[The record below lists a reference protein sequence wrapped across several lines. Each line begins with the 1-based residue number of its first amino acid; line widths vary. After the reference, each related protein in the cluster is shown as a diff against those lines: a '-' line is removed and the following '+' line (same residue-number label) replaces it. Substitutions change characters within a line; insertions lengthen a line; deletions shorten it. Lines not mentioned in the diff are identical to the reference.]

1 MAKTCRQNCTSDG
14 FLAFLFLFA
23 SVVVGCGRETV
34 VTVDDR
40 ATSPVTEKNP
50 NSGDAVTGGV
60 PLSVAELELDANAM
74 LGMALPPEETA
85 EGWVRLFDGHTLF
98 GWEMV
103 GTANWSVADQTLRV
117 DQGEKSLLCTTLPW
131 KDFEFRCEFR
141 SAAETNS
148 GIFLRTPIAPEDPA
162 RDCYELNIAPP
173 ENPFPT
179 GSLVARRK
187 FEPADLGT
195 LAADSWHAYRVR
207 MVGDQVTIWLNDREL
222 YSYTD
227 PSPLPAGRIA
237 LQHNEGQV
245 AFRNVLARPLGLQPL
260 FPTERTPGTEL
271 TEWVQYPDMPGSI
284 DWDSEGN
291 LHVRGGKKQLESKA
305 HFADFAL
312 VAQVKTNG
320 PQQNSGIFFRCIPG
334 EEMNGYECQIN
345 NDARD
350 GNPLFPADCGTGG
363 FFRRQDARLL
373 MAKTDEW
380 FTLCLVTAGPKMA
393 AYVNGIQVSD
403 WEDTRAA
410 DPNPRRGLRL
420 EAGSLMLQG
429 HDETTNVLF
438 KSIDAVSL

>member
-1 MAKTCRQNCTSDG
+1 MAKIGRIYSRRAELLTFF
-14 FLAFLFLFA
+14 FLLG
-23 SVVVGCGRETV
+23 SIVVGCKRETT
-34 VTVDDR
+34 VTVEDT
-40 ATSPVTEKNP
+40 ATSPVAAESP
-50 NSGDAVTGGV
+50 NSGDANIGGV
-60 PLSVAELELDANAM
+60 PLAVAELELDATAM
-74 LGMALPPEETA
+74 QSMALSSDEATQ
-85 EGWVRLFDGHTLF
+85 GWVRLFDGHTLF

-103 GTANWSVADQTLRV
+103 GTANWRVADQTLRV

-141 SAAETNS
+141 AGAQTNS

-187 FEPADLGT
+187 FEPADLGA
-195 LAADSWHAYRVR
+195 LAVDSWHAYRVR
-207 MVGDQVTIWLNDREL
+207 VAGDQVTIWLNDREL

-227 PSPLPAGRIA
+227 PMPLTAGRIA
-237 LQHNEGQV
+237 LQHNEGEV

-260 FPTERTPGTEL
+260 FPTERTPGAEL
-271 TEWVQYPDMPGSI
+271 TNWVQYPDMPGSI

-291 LHVRGGKKQLESKA
+291 LHVRGGKKQLESKGR
-305 HFADFAL
+305 FADFAL

-380 FTLCLVTAGPKMA
+380 FTLLLITAGPKMA

-403 WEDTRAA
+403 WQDTRPA
-410 DPNPRRGLRL
+410 DPNPRRGSRL

-429 HDETTNVLF
+429 HDQTTDVLF
-438 KSIDAVSL
+438 KSIEIVDL